1 MGQSTGVRWVD
12 EDAVMVALDALAAHG
27 LREGESFE
35 VRILSRGERGVTIG
49 TFGPG
54 DVATCVKAVAAHGRR
69 NGWMGCYFTP
79 NPVTRAVTGALAKA
93 KTGDGSKD
101 SDVTRRRWLL
111 VDIDAVRPKGVSA
124 TEEERGHARRVT
136 SLVIGELCDGL
147 GWPRPVVTDSGNGAH
162 IMWACE
168 LEAASDLPMRF
179 LKALIRFST
188 GYATVDPVVGNAARI
203 WRVPGTWSAKGE
215 PTEERPHR
223 MATVLEWGDGAA
235 VSQEQIE
242 SFVGPVAAPR
252 TTPAV
257 WASGASGAAS
267 TRFQD
272 AAARYVAE
280 RSRAY
285 PTSTAQ
291 CPVCHHKGCFKEL
304 AGAPSRWICWSSGHT
319 DGVGVGGFAEG
330 KNAVTG
336 DALDIDAHAAGRTP
350 KEHLVTEGYLKAWEE
365 RPARVARTEP
375 EPPAWASE
383 RIPDEF
389 GAVAAEVAPAQAS
402 KPQVERDAVIVVDGD
417 LGPQVDA
424 VVTALAKHPD
434 LYSRTNSMV
443 MAGRGGDGLTQLRTV
458 SKASA
463 RVIMEERAVFLEE
476 RRGKDG
482 PTMKRCRV
490 DDRLVDAVLAMPE
503 RWGGVI
509 REVRA
514 VHRLP
519 VLRIDGSMIGEGYDP
534 DSKLLVDFSGAT
546 YPEPKTTRE
555 AAVKAVEW
563 LEDLVCDFPWESE
576 LDRSTMV
583 ALLITATM
591 RRTFRL
597 CPGFL
602 IDSPSS
608 GIGKG
613 TLVNMTSMLMSG
625 RMPANMN
632 QPGGEDELRKS
643 VFSFLRDGVE
653 HLSIDNI
660 TLPFGGEAYDTMMTS
675 EVYTQR
681 VLGKSE
687 TESVPNRTLIT
698 ITGRNVKF
706 RGDGV
711 GRTVRARMITMM
723 ERPDVGRTFKYPDL
737 VEYVLEHRA
746 ELVAACLSIA
756 RAYLLAGRPNKCA
769 PLREYGEWNAMVR
782 EPLMWLGR
790 GDVIA
795 SIEAQR
801 VDSDED
807 VTAYLELA
815 AAWFD
820 VYGERPVSLAEAVE
834 ELVALK
840 HGGGGGSM
848 TEVDKAKRRRLT
860 HAIVTACGV
869 QIDAAAITKHLR
881 RAVATNEG
889 RVVAGLKFGPSAKR
903 GLRGLQFQAVAT
915 GKRLDASAGPSTLAT
930 TDAKEETWWS

>member
-1 MGQSTGVRWVD
+1 MLIDKAELSKGLV
-12 EDAVMVALDALAAHG
+12 LATAG
-27 LREGESFE
+27 LREGEVFE
-35 VRILSRGERGVTIG
+35 LRVLPSGHSG
-49 TFGPG
+49 TFRG
-54 DVATCVKAVAAHGRR
+54 AKEA
-69 NGWMGCYFTP
+69 
-79 NPVTRAVTGALAKA
+79 RAALAKLA
-93 KTGDGSKD
+93 GTINEWDGAYFMPNPMKGEPTNTLKVGKAGRD
-101 SDVTRRRWLL
+101 VDVTRRRWLL
-111 VDIDAVRPKGVSA
+111 LDVDPERPKVPFPGGGEGKASA
-124 TEEERGHARRVT
+124 TDREKAHAW
-136 SLVIGELCDGL
+136 ELRARIVADLRDVWGFAN
-147 GWPRPVVTDSGNGAH
+147 PVMSDSGNGYHA
-162 IMWACE
+162 MWAV
-168 LEAASDLPMRF
+168 DLPADSDVPERF
-179 LKALIRFST
+179 LAALARVYDT
-188 GYATVDPVVGNAARI
+188 DAAKVDRAVKNAARI
-203 WRVPGTWSAKGE
+203 WKLPGTLACKGPNLAPERPWRMARVETILEELHEVVPEAMSLMLEALEVAPEPAPVHWGGTASATFSEARESYKRERTPAWPVKVGTCPVCGHNGCFRALPGGGKWFCFSSDHQGAGRYTGRGWMGDVIDIDCHTSGKTERELLLSAGYLEDRPARMGRGSGE
-215 PTEERPHR
+215 PP
-223 MATVLEWGDGAA
+223 
-235 VSQEQIE
+235 
-242 SFVGPVAAPR
+242 
-252 TTPAV
+252 V
-257 WASGASGAAS
+257 WASEAIPGDNREGVDDGSHQQAPAGQ
-267 TRFQD
+267 TGRD
-272 AAARYVAE
+272 VVPMVDGE
-280 RSRAY
+280 L
-285 PTSTAQ
+285 PAQ
-291 CPVCHHKGCFKEL
+291 V
-304 AGAPSRWICWSSGHT
+304 
-319 DGVGVGGFAEG
+319 DGVV
-330 KNAVTG
+330 
-336 DALDIDAHAAGRTP
+336 R
-350 KEHLVTEGYLKAWEE
+350 
-365 RPARVARTEP
+365 
-375 EPPAWASE
+375 
-383 RIPDEF
+383 
-389 GAVAAEVAPAQAS
+389 
-402 KPQVERDAVIVVDGD
+402 
-417 LGPQVDA
+417 
-424 VVTALAKHPD
+424 ALAKHPNI
-434 LYSRTNSMV
+434 YSRTNALV
-443 MAGRGGDGLTQLRTV
+443 MAGRGGDGLTQLQKV

-463 RVIMEERAVFLEE
+463 RVIMEERAVFVQE
-476 RRGKDG
+476 RRGKNG
-482 PTMKRCRV
+482 PVMHRRSV
-490 DDRLVDAVLAMPE
+490 DDRLVDAVIGMPD
-503 RWGGVI
+503 RWSGVI

-519 VLRIDGSMIGEGYDP
+519 VLRMDGSLIGEGYDA
-534 DSKLLVDFSGAT
+534 DTKLLVDFSGAT

-563 LEDLVCDFPWESE
+563 LEDLVCDFPWETE

-583 ALLITATM
+583 ALLVTATM
-591 RRTFRL
+591 RRTFNL

-613 TLVNMTSMLMSG
+613 TLVNMTSVLMSG

-643 VFSFLRDGVE
+643 VFSFLRDGVD

-711 GRTVRARMITMM
+711 GRTMRARMITMM
-723 ERPDVGRTFKYPDL
+723 ERPDVGRTFKYPEL
-737 VEYVLEHRA
+737 VEYVREHRA
-746 ELVAACLSIA
+746 ELVAACLTIA
-756 RAYLLAGRPNKCA
+756 RAYLLAGRPNKCS
-769 PLREYGEWNAMVR
+769 PLREYTQWNAMVR
-782 EPLMWLGR
+782 EPLLWLGR

-815 AAWFD
+815 AAWYD

-889 RVVAGLKFGPSAKR
+889 RVVAGLKFGPSPKR

-915 GKRLDASAGPSTLAT
+915 GKKLDASAGAATLAPVE
-930 TDAKEETWWS
+930 AKEETWWG

>member
-1 MGQSTGVRWVD
+1 MLIDDD
-12 EDAVMVALDALAAHG
+12 ELSKGLALATME
-27 LREGESFE
+27 LREGEVFE
-35 VRILSRGERGVTIG
+35 LRVLPSGHSG
-49 TFGPG
+49 TFRSSKR
-54 DVATCVKAVAAHGRR
+54 ARTALSKLAAQLGAWD
-69 NGWMGCYFTP
+69 GAYFMP
-79 NPVTRAVTGALAKA
+79 NPMKGEPTNALKVGKA
-93 KTGDGSKD
+93 GRDA
-101 SDVTRRRWLL
+101 DVTRRRWLL
-111 VDIDAVRPKGVSA
+111 LDVDPERPKVAFPGGGEGKASA
-124 TEEERGHARRVT
+124 TEREKAHAW
-136 SLVIGELCDGL
+136 ELRARIVADLRDVWGFAD
-147 GWPRPVVTDSGNGAH
+147 PVMSDSGNGYHA
-162 IMWACE
+162 MWAV
-168 LEAASDLPMRF
+168 DLPADSDVPERF
-179 LKALIRFST
+179 L
-188 GYATVDPVVGNAARI
+188 ATLARVYDTDAAKVDRAVKNAARI
-203 WRVPGTWSAKGE
+203 WKLPGTLACKG
-215 PTEERPHR
+215 PDLAPERPWR
-223 MATVLEWGDGAA
+223 MAKVEAIPAPLHVVTDEAMSLLLE
-235 VSQEQIE
+235 SLT
-242 SFVGPVAAPR
+242 AAPE
-252 TTPAV
+252 PAPV
-257 WASGASGAAS
+257 HRSGTASATFSE
-267 TRFQD
+267 
-272 AAARYVAE
+272 ARERYKAE
-280 RSRAY
+280 RT
-285 PTSTAQ
+285 PVWPVKVGT
-291 CPVCHHKGCFKEL
+291 CPVCRHNGCFRALPGGGGK
-304 AGAPSRWICWSSGHT
+304 WFCFSSDHQG
-319 DGVGVGGFAEG
+319 
-330 KNAVTG
+330 
-336 DALDIDAHAAGRTP
+336 AGRYTGRGWMGDVIDVDCYTSG
-350 KEHLVTEGYLKAWEE
+350 KSERELLLSAGYLEDRPVKRE
-365 RPARVARTEP
+365 RGSG

-383 RIPDEF
+383 AIPIGPD
-389 GAVAAEVAPAQAS
+389 AVEARAPDATASASASIERDVVHMVDGELPAQ
-402 KPQVERDAVIVVDGD
+402 VDG
-417 LGPQVDA
+417 
-424 VVTALAKHPD
+424 VVRALAKHPNI
-434 LYSRTNSMV
+434 YSRTNALV
-443 MAGRGGDGLTQLRTV
+443 MAGRGGDGLTQLQKV

-463 RVIMEERAVFLEE
+463 RVIMEERAVFVQE
-476 RRGKDG
+476 RRGKNG
-482 PTMKRCRV
+482 PVMQRCSV
-490 DDRLVDAVLAMPE
+490 DDRLVDAVIGMPD
-503 RWGGVI
+503 RWSGVI

-519 VLRIDGSMIGEGYDP
+519 VLRMDGSLIGEGYDA
-534 DSKLLVDFSGAT
+534 DTKLLVDFSGAT

-563 LEDLVCDFPWESE
+563 LEDLVCDFPWETE

-591 RRTFRL
+591 RRTFNL

-613 TLVNMTSMLMSG
+613 TLVNMTSVLMSG

-643 VFSFLRDGVE
+643 VFSFLRDGVD

-711 GRTVRARMITMM
+711 GRTMRARMITMM
-723 ERPDVGRTFKYPDL
+723 ERPDVGRTFKYPEL
-737 VEYVLEHRA
+737 VEYVREHRA
-746 ELVAACLSIA
+746 ELVAACLTIA
-756 RAYLLAGRPNKCA
+756 RAYLLAGRPNKCS
-769 PLREYGEWNAMVR
+769 PLREYTQWNAMVR
-782 EPLMWLGR
+782 EPLLWLGR

-815 AAWFD
+815 AAWYD

-869 QIDAAAITKHLR
+869 QIEAAAITKHLR

-889 RVVAGLKFGPSAKR
+889 RVVAGLKFGPSPKR

-915 GKRLDASAGPSTLAT
+915 GKRLDASAGASTLAPT
-930 TDAKEETWWS
+930 EAKEETWWG

>member
-1 MGQSTGVRWVD
+1 MGQGAAVRWVD
-12 EDAVMVALDALAAHG
+12 EDAATVALDALAAHG
-27 LREGESFE
+27 LRDGESFE

-54 DVATCVKAVAAHGRR
+54 DVAACVKALVSHGKR

-79 NPVTRAVTGALAKA
+79 NPVARLVTGALAKA
-93 KTGDGSKD
+93 KTGDGAKD
-101 SDVTRRRWLL
+101 ADVTRRRWLL

-124 TEEERGHARRVT
+124 TEEERGHARRVA
-136 SLVIGELCDGL
+136 SLIVGELCDGL

-162 IMWACE
+162 VMWLCD
-168 LEAASDLPMRF
+168 LDAASDLPMRF
-179 LKALIRFST
+179 VKALMRFST
-188 GYATVDPVVGNAARI
+188 AHAAVDPVVGNAARI
-203 WRVPGTWSAKGE
+203 WRLPGTWSAKGE
-215 PTEERPHR
+215 STEERPHR
-223 MATVLEWGDGAA
+223 MANVLEWGDGVP
-235 VSQEQIE
+235 VSREQIE
-242 SFVGPVAAPR
+242 AFVGPVAAPK

-285 PTSTAQ
+285 PTSVGT
-291 CPVCHHKGCFKEL
+291 CPVCQHNGCFKAL
-304 AGAPSRWICWSSGHT
+304 AGASDRWICWSSGHT
-319 DGVGVGGFAEG
+319 EGVGVGGWIEG
-330 KNAVTG
+330 KNSFTG
-336 DALDIDAHAAGRTP
+336 DALDIDAHAGGKTP
-350 KEHLVTEGYLKAWEE
+350 KEHLVSEGYLKAWEE
-365 RPARVARTEP
+365 RPARAAKAEA
-375 EPPAWASE
+375 EPPEWVRE
-383 RIPDEF
+383 PIPDE
-389 GAVAAEVAPAQAS
+389 VEVTSEAAPAQPKAA
-402 KPQVERDAVIVVDGD
+402 QIERDVILVVDGE
-417 LGPQVDA
+417 LGAQVDA
-424 VVTALAKHPD
+424 VVRALAKHPD
-434 LYSRTNSMV
+434 IYSRTNSMV
-443 MAGRGGDGLTQLRTV
+443 MAGRGGDGLTQLRAL

-463 RVIMEERAVFLEE
+463 RVIIEERAVFVEE
-476 RRGKDG
+476 RRGKNG
-482 PTMKRCRV
+482 PVPQRRSVSDRV
-490 DDRLVDAVLAMPE
+490 VEAVITMPE
-503 RWGGVI
+503 RWGGVL
-509 REVRA
+509 REVHG

-519 VLRIDGSMIGEGYDP
+519 VLRMNGELVGEGYDP
-534 DSKLLVDFSGAT
+534 ETKLLVDFSGAKFAET
-546 YPEPKTTRE
+546 RTTRE

-563 LEDLVCDFPWESE
+563 LEDLLCDFPWESE
-576 LDRSTMV
+576 LDRTTMV

-625 RMPANMN
+625 HMPANMN
-632 QPGGEDELRKS
+632 QPGSEDELRKT
-643 VFSFLRDGVE
+643 VFSYLRDGVP

-675 EVYTQR
+675 EIYTQR
-681 VLGKSE
+681 VLGESS
-687 TESVPNRTLIT
+687 TESAPNRTLIT

-711 GRTVRARMITMM
+711 GRTVRARMVTMM

-737 VEYVLEHRA
+737 VDYVRENR
-746 ELVAACLSIA
+746 ESLVPACLSIA
-756 RAYLLAGRPNKCA
+756 RAYLLAGRPNKCS
-769 PLREYGEWNAMVR
+769 PLREFVQWNAMVR

-807 VTAYLELA
+807 VSAYLELA
-815 AAWFD
+815 AAWHD

-848 TEVDKAKRRRLT
+848 TESDKAKRRRLT

-915 GKRLDASAGPSTLAT
+915 GKRLDTNTGPSTLAPT
-930 TDAKEETWWS
+930 EAKDETWWS

>member
-1 MGQSTGVRWVD
+1 MGQGAAVRWVD
-12 EDAVMVALDALAAHG
+12 EDAATVALDALAAHG
-27 LREGESFE
+27 LRDGESFE

-54 DVATCVKAVAAHGRR
+54 DVAACVKALVLHGKR

-79 NPVTRAVTGALAKA
+79 NPVARAVTGALAKA
-93 KTGDGSKD
+93 KTGDGAKD
-101 SDVTRRRWLL
+101 ADVTRRRWLL

-124 TEEERGHARRVT
+124 TEEERGHARRVA
-136 SLVIGELCDGL
+136 SLIVGELCDGL

-162 IMWACE
+162 VMWLCD
-168 LEAASDLPMRF
+168 LDAASDLPMRF
-179 LKALIRFST
+179 LKVLMRFST
-188 GYATVDPVVGNAARI
+188 AHAAVDPVVGNAARI
-203 WRVPGTWSAKGE
+203 WRLPGTWSAKGE

-223 MATVLEWGDGAA
+223 MANVLEWGDGVP
-235 VSQEQIE
+235 VSREQIE
-242 SFVGPVAAPR
+242 AFVGPVAAPK

-272 AAARYVAE
+272 AAARYVSE

-291 CPVCHHKGCFKEL
+291 CPVCHHKGCFK
-304 AGAPSRWICWSSGHT
+304 GVVGVPSRWICYSSQHT
-319 DGVGVGGFAEG
+319 ESVGVGGLAEG
-330 KNAVTG
+330 KSYMTG
-336 DALDIDAHAAGRTP
+336 DALDIDAHAAGKTP
-350 KEHLVTEGYLKAWEE
+350 KEHLVAEGYLKAWEE
-365 RPARVARTEP
+365 RPARVAKAEA
-375 EPPAWASE
+375 EPPEWVRE
-383 RIPDEF
+383 PIPDD
-389 GAVAAEVAPAQAS
+389 ADVVRDSMAEEATPSQLD
-402 KPQVERDAVIVVDGD
+402 RCVVRVVGGD

-424 VVTALAKHPD
+424 VIKALAKHPD
-434 LYSRTNSMV
+434 IYSRTNSMV
-443 MAGRGGDGLTQLRTV
+443 MAGRGGDGLTQLRAL

-463 RVIMEERAVFLEE
+463 RVIIEERAVFVTEH
-476 RRGKDG
+476 RGRNG
-482 PTMKRCRV
+482 PIVQRHSVNDK
-490 DDRLVDAVLAMPE
+490 LVDAVLAMSE
-503 RWGGVI
+503 RWGGVM

-514 VHRLP
+514 IHRLP
-519 VLRIDGSMIGEGYDP
+519 VLRMDGSMIGEGYDAETQ
-534 DSKLLVDFSGAT
+534 LLVDFSGAK
-546 YPEPKTTRE
+546 YPEPKTTRA

-563 LEDLVCDFPWESE
+563 LEDLLCDFPWESE
-576 LDRSTMV
+576 LDRTTMV

-591 RRTFRL
+591 RRAFRL

-613 TLVNMTSMLMSG
+613 TLVNMTSVLMSG

-632 QPGGEDELRKS
+632 QPGSEDELRKS

-675 EVYTQR
+675 EIYTQR

-723 ERPDVGRTFKYPDL
+723 ERPDVGRTFKYPEL
-737 VEYVLEHRA
+737 VEYVRVHRA

-756 RAYLLAGRPNKCA
+756 RAYLLAGRPNKCS
-769 PLREYGEWNAMVR
+769 PLREYTQWNAMVR

-807 VTAYLELA
+807 VSAYLELA
-815 AAWFD
+815 AAWHD

-889 RVVAGLKFGPSAKR
+889 RVVAGLKFGPSPKR

-915 GKRLDASAGPSTLAT
+915 GKRLDTNTGPSTLAPT
-930 TDAKEETWWS
+930 EAKEETWWS